1 MVMWFLFI
9 SLQKINIF
17 TTPTHHRCSCE
28 GTSRP
33 GDSSREQMSGGQAL
47 HFGFSP
53 VPYSAVQLVSPKSA
67 AALGFILK
75 YLKFINKSSIQ
86 LAAWVLALPFTWQT
100 EEKQAVPIKSLNI
113 RSLRMDCGTA
123 TKANDALSI
132 NT

>member
-1 MVMWFLFI
+1 
-9 SLQKINIF
+9 
-17 TTPTHHRCSCE
+17 
-28 GTSRP
+28 
-33 GDSSREQMSGGQAL
+33 MSGGQAL